1 MKIGVVMGGISSE
14 REVSLSSGR
23 EILKN
28 INGDASYEGVEIV
41 LDSKM
46 DIYEKMKDIDF
57 ALLALHG
64 KYGEDGTVQGILDSM
79 DIPYSGCGMLSSAI
93 CMNKDITKAIL
104 KSKGLRTAKWFVV
117 KSPDDVIEYRV
128 MELGYPVVVK
138 PNSGGSSV
146 ATFICKDFS
155 EVIHGVEE
163 GLKED
168 EEVMIEEF
176 ISGDEITVP
185 ILDGEILPTLI
196 IKPQKG
202 GFFDYTS
209 KYEDD
214 GANEEIYEFEET
226 LQNEINTLSL
236 ETYNALKCEVYA
248 RVDLIIRDKV
258 PYLLEINTLPGM
270 TKTSLFPKSAKGVGI
285 NYKGLIDRIIKIS
298 MRVRGNRIV

>member
-1 MKIGVVMGGISSE
+1 MKIGVIMGGISSE

-28 INGDASYEGVEIV
+28 INGNEYEGVEIV
-41 LDSKM
+41 LNAKK
-46 DIYEKMKDIDF
+46 DIFEKVKDIDF

-64 KYGEDGTVQGILDSM
+64 KYGEDGTVQSILDSM

-104 KSKGLRTAKWFVV
+104 KSKGLRTARWFVV
-117 KSPDDVIEYRV
+117 GNSSEVSEYKV
-128 MELGYPVVVK
+128 EELGYPVVVK

-155 EVIHGVEE
+155 EVVNGVLE
-163 GLKED
+163 GLKVD
-168 EEVMIEEF
+168 KEVMIEEF
-176 ISGDEITVP
+176 IHGDEITVP
-185 ILDGEILPTLI
+185 ILDGEVLPTLI

-209 KYEDD
+209 KYEDG
-214 GANEEIYEFEET
+214 GADEEIHLFDDI
-226 LQNEINTLSL
+226 LQKEINSMAR

-248 RVDLIIRDKV
+248 RIDFIVRDGV
-258 PYLLEINTLPGM
+258 PFILEVNTLPGM
-270 TKTSLFPKSAKGVGI
+270 TKNSLFPKSAKGIGLD
-285 NYKGLIDRIIKIS
+285 YKGLLDRIIKIS
-298 MRVRGNRIV
+298 LKVRGSQI